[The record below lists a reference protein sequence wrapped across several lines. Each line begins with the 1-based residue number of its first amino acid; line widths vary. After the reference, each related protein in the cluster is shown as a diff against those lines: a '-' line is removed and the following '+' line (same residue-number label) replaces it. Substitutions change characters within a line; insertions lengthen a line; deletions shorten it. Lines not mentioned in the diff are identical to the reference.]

1 MIDLK
6 GLLIDVFVDSDF
18 YHCIGAEIFIIKG
31 ELNCVLL

>member
-1 MIDLK
+1 MIDWRR
-6 GLLIDVFVDSDF
+6 LLIDVFVDFDF